1 LALYPPTTD
10 NKAQNSNP
18 QGTRPMAN
26 PKIAIIVSS
35 TRPTRFADIP
45 TAWIKAQAEAR
56 GDMDVEVLDLRD
68 YPMPFFDEVASNAWA
83 PTQNPV
89 AQKWQKKLAEFDG
102 YIFVVAE
109 YNRSITGAL
118 KNALDQAYVEW
129 THKPAGIVAYGSVG
143 GTRAAEHLRLIAVE
157 LQMVPVRN
165 GVHIGG
171 GDFFRVH
178 PGFGGS
184 GNLADIAA
192 SIEPSAKAMLDDMAW
207 WAKATMAARG

>member
-1 LALYPPTTD
+1 
-10 NKAQNSNP
+10 
-18 QGTRPMAN
+18 MAN

-56 GDMDVEVLDLRD
+56 GDMSVEVLDLRD

-89 AQKWQKKLAEFDG
+89 AQNWQKKLAEFDG

-129 THKPAGIVAYGSVG
+129 AKKPAGIIAYGSVG
-143 GTRAAEHLRLIAVE
+143 GARAAEHLRQIAVE

-171 GDFFRVH
+171 GDFYKVH

-184 GNLADIAA
+184 GNLGDIAG
-192 SIEPSAKAMLDDMAW
+192 SIEPSAKAMLDDVVW
-207 WAKATMAARG
+207 WANATKAARG

>member
-1 LALYPPTTD
+1 
-10 NKAQNSNP
+10 
-18 QGTRPMAN
+18 MAN

-45 TAWIKAQAEAR
+45 TKWIVEKAEAH
-56 GDMDVEVLDLRD
+56 GALDVEVLDLRD
-68 YPMPFFDEVASNAWA
+68 YPLPFFDEVASNAWA
-83 PTQNPV
+83 PSQNEV
-89 AQKWQKKLAEFDG
+89 AVKWQKKLAEFDG

-129 THKPAGIVAYGSVG
+129 ARKPAGIVAYGSVG
-143 GTRAAEHLRLIAVE
+143 GTRAAEHLRNIAVE

-165 GVHIGG
+165 AVHIGA
-171 GDFFRVH
+171 GDFFKVH

-184 GNLADIAA
+184 GNLADIEG
-192 SIEPSAKAMLDDMAW
+192 SIGASAKAMLDDVIW
-207 WAKATMAARG
+207 WAKATMAAKA

>member
-1 LALYPPTTD
+1 
-10 NKAQNSNP
+10 
-18 QGTRPMAN
+18 MAN

-56 GDMDVEVLDLRD
+56 GDMNVEVVDLRD

-83 PTQNPV
+83 PTQDPT
-89 AQKWQKKLAEFDG
+89 AQKWQKKIAEFDG

-109 YNRSITGAL
+109 YNRSVTGVL

-129 THKPAGIVAYGSVG
+129 ARKPFGAVSYGSMG
-143 GTRAAEHLRLIAVE
+143 GANSLGHLQNIGVE
-157 LQMVPVRN
+157 LQMAPVRN
-165 GVHIGG
+165 NVRIGG
-171 GDFFRVH
+171 GDFFKVH

-184 GNLADIAA
+184 GNMADIEA
-192 SIEPSAKAMLDDMAW
+192 SILPSAKALLDDILW
-207 WAKATMAARG
+207 WAKATKAAR